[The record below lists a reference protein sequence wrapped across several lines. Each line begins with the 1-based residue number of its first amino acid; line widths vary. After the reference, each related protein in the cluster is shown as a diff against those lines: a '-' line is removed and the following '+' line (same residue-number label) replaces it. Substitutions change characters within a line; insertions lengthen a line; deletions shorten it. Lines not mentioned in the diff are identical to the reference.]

1 MSLIRTEGG
10 LRNLFSCM
18 GGYRV
23 LNPREFSMVI
33 SYVGE
38 QAMDLRG
45 FRASVNPRFQGGIP
59 DFMDG
64 IQGFMDN
71 FNTF

>member
-1 MSLIRTEGG
+1 
-10 LRNLFSCM
+10 
-18 GGYRV
+18 
-23 LNPREFSMVI
+23 MVI

-45 FRASVNPRFQGGIP
+45 FRASVNPRFQGGIQ

-64 IQGFMDN
+64 IQDFMDN